1 MGMAEIVR
9 HRFAE
14 SIDVKQRASEQL
26 AVEIAQAVAEIVCS
40 LRDGNKLM
48 LCGNGG
54 SAADAQHIAAEFVGR
69 FQMERQPVAAIA
81 LTTNTS
87 TITAIGNDYG
97 YDDVFKRQVQ
107 AFGQDGDIFIGIST
121 SGNSEC
127 VVRAAQAAR
136 EKGVF
141 AISLTGQS
149 GGRLADCADLAIRV
163 PSDKTPRIQETHI
176 TIGHIICE
184 LVESEL
190 FAHAAV

>member
-81 LTTNTS
+81 R
-87 TITAIGNDYG
+87 TIAG
-97 YDDVFKRQVQ
+97 
-107 AFGQDGDIFIGIST
+107 
-121 SGNSEC
+121 
-127 VVRAAQAAR
+127 
-136 EKGVF
+136 
-141 AISLTGQS
+141 
-149 GGRLADCADLAIRV
+149 
-163 PSDKTPRIQETHI
+163 
-176 TIGHIICE
+176 
-184 LVESEL
+184 
-190 FAHAAV
+190 